1 MSKRHST
8 ELATHKLLTN
18 KRLCKIAAAIAFPS
32 TLMFAASFPLVAAQ
46 EQASAETDIEKIVV
60 TARGRAENIQNI
72 PESITSFNAQQIERA
87 GIKSFRDVADLT
99 PNLSQLDNFRP
110 GLARI
115 QIRGL
120 ITPQV
125 GDAPLA
131 FVVDGITA
139 SDLEFMNQQ
148 LFDIERIEILRGAQG
163 ALYGRGAIGGAVNI
177 TTRRPTNDF
186 EAKVSASIA
195 SGSDLRLSGVASGA
209 VVEDQAYFRVGAYK
223 RDYDGQV
230 NNTFLNQK
238 VDFHE
243 ASSVFGKLSIDV
255 SDDSILDLNGRLTNT
270 ESGIGYYQ
278 PVEVNS
284 VEDFSLQVEHNV
296 PGLDT
301 RDLAEFSARF
311 SHEFDTSTLELV
323 AGYSES
329 DQSGFSDGDFSNQES
344 DFDGFYF
351 AGAQENILKVEST
364 TFEARLKSSGDT
376 RLRWAVAAFAQERTR
391 NSEFHSYDD
400 LAGNQPQ
407 TRADFDDS
415 LIAFSILD
423 DNSSTW
429 ALSTQLNYDFTD
441 QLELTAALRYDTDD
455 RESFDS
461 RFVEDTFEQKTFSE
475 LQPKFSAAYQISPET
490 LIYGGY
496 SRGFRSGGFNE
507 PHPDISRTFD
517 KEVSDSF
524 EVGFKTSV
532 LDGSGTFNFALFR
545 IDQENAQI
553 TRFNGETFTLENI
566 SVDEVTTQGI
576 EFELSVQAN
585 DSLTL
590 MANGG
595 VIDSDIQA
603 FTERPDLIG
612 ASLPHVA
619 DYNLNLVA
627 EYEYEMSTDFDLIL
641 RADVN
646 HNGPRIFSFDTP
658 DIASSKQTFINL
670 RATFEADVWS
680 VTAFA
685 DNLTDERQ
693 IEDLVLLGNSVVSL
707 GRFPNIGSSFG
718 VQLNYN
724 F

>member
-1 MSKRHST
+1 MSMRFNKIT
-8 ELATHKLLTN
+8 AALLVPSS
-18 KRLCKIAAAIAFPS
+18 LIMMAPS
-32 TLMFAASFPLVAAQ
+32 TTLAAEESLEA
-46 EQASAETDIEKIVV
+46 DIEKIVV
-60 TARGRAENIQNI
+60 TARGRAESIQEI
-72 PESITSFNAQQIERA
+72 PESITSFNAEQIERA
-87 GIKSFRDVADLT
+87 GIESFRDVADLT

-177 TTRRPTNDF
+177 TTRKPTNDF
-186 EAKVSASIA
+186 EARVSASIA

-209 VVEDQAYFRVGAYK
+209 VVEDKAYFRVGAYK
-223 RDYDGQV
+223 RDFNGQLK
-230 NNTFLNQK
+230 NTFLNTN
-238 VDFHE
+238 VDFHDE
-243 ASSVFGKLSIDV
+243 SSVFGKLSIDV
-255 SDDSILDLNGRLTNT
+255 SDDSSIDLNARLTNT

-278 PVEVNS
+278 AVEENN

-301 RDLAEFSARF
+301 RDLIELSARY
-311 SHEFDTSTLELV
+311 SYDFDAADLELV
-323 AGYSES
+323 LGYSES
-329 DQSGFSDGDFSNQES
+329 DQAGFSDGDFSNRES

-351 AGAQENILKVEST
+351 AGAQENILKVEAT
-364 TFEARLKSSGDT
+364 TFEARLKSNDDT
-376 RLRWAVAAFAQERTR
+376 SLRWAVAAFAQDRTR

-400 LAGNQPQ
+400 LVGNQPMN
-407 TRADFDDS
+407 RADFDDS
-415 LIAFSILD
+415 LIVFSILD
-423 DNSSTW
+423 DNSSNSW
-429 ALSTQLNYDFTD
+429 GLSTQLNYDITD
-441 QLELTAALRYDTDD
+441 QIEITTALRYDTDQ

-461 RFVEDTFEQKTFSE
+461 RFVDDTFEKKTFSE
-475 LQPKFSAAYQISPET
+475 LQPKLSVAYQMNNNT

-517 KEVSDSF
+517 KELSDSF
-524 EVGFKTSV
+524 ELGFKTDI
-532 LDGSGTFNFALFR
+532 LADKGTFNLALFK
-545 IDQENAQI
+545 IDQQDAQI
-553 TRFNGETFTLENI
+553 TRFNGDTFTLENI
-566 SVDEVTTQGI
+566 SVDDVSTQGI
-576 EFELSVQAN
+576 EFELSIQAN
-585 DSLTL
+585 DNLTL

-603 FTERPDLIG
+603 FNERPDLIG
-612 ASLPHVA
+612 SSLPHVA
-619 DYNLNLVA
+619 DYNLNFVA
-627 EYEYEMSTDFDLIL
+627 EYVHTMSSDIELVL
-641 RADVN
+641 RADIN
-646 HNGPRIFSFDTP
+646 HSGPRTFNFDIP
-658 DIASSKQTFINL
+658 DIESSNKTFMNL
-670 RATFEADVWS
+670 RTTLEADAWS
-680 VTAFA
+680 VTLFA

-693 IEDLVLLGNSVVSL
+693 IEDLVVLGNSVVSL
-707 GRFPNIGSSFG
+707 GRFPNIGASFG
-718 VQLNYN
+718 VQFNYD